1 MPEVIRRVPPSSM
14 EAEQSVLGA
23 MLLSENCVLAA
34 MEKLREEDFYMESH
48 RRIWRAMHD
57 LSALSKPVDLVTVT
71 ERMEQ
76 GAPLSLEEMTYLSDL
91 TQAVPSTRNIDV
103 YIGIIKEKSRLR
115 RLIAACAEIA
125 DLSYKGES
133 PASEVLN
140 IASDLIYKIA
150 DEQMERSLV
159 HVRTALME
167 SYELISKAAKAKNG
181 LMGVATGFPL
191 MDKKLSG
198 LQPGQLIVVAGR
210 PGMGKTSFAL
220 NIAEHVAVR
229 EGRVVAIFS
238 LEMSRDQLGMRLL
251 CAGAQVD
258 SQNARTGALAEK
270 DFYSLADAMVPLEG
284 APIYIDDTAVI
295 GPTEI
300 MAKLRRLRQQVGE
313 LGLVVIDYLQLMDM
327 GGRGEWRAENRQ
339 QEISRITRS
348 LKVAA
353 KELQVPI
360 VLLSQLS
367 RATEKR
373 ENKRPMLS
381 DLRESGAI
389 EQDADVC
396 MFIYRDDYYNPDTE
410 DKNIAEI
417 IIAKQRNGPIGTVR
431 LAWMPQYT
439 RFGNEER
446 RQERDS

>member
-34 MEKLREEDFYMESH
+34 VEKLREEDFYVESH
-48 RRIWRAMHD
+48 RRIWRAMYD

-76 GAPLSLEEMTYLSDL
+76 GAPLSLEALTYLSDL

-115 RLIAACAEIA
+115 RLINACAEIA
-125 DLSYKGES
+125 DLSYKAEA
-133 PASEVLN
+133 PAAEVLN
-140 IASDLIYKIA
+140 IASDLVYKIA
-150 DEQMERSLV
+150 DEQTERSLV

-167 SYELISKAAKAKNG
+167 SYELISKAAKSKDG

-198 LQPGQLIVVAGR
+198 FQPSQLIVVAGR

-220 NIAEHVAVR
+220 NIAEHVAVK
-229 EGRVVAIFS
+229 EGRPVAIFS

-258 SQNARTGALAEK
+258 SQNARTGALSEK

-284 APIYIDDTAVI
+284 APIYIDDTAII
-295 GPTEI
+295 GPTEM
-300 MAKLRRLRQQVGE
+300 MAKLRRLRQQVGDI
-313 LGLVVIDYLQLMDM
+313 GLVVIDYLQLMDT
-327 GGRGEWRAENRQ
+327 GRRSENRQ
-339 QEISRITRS
+339 QEISQITRS

-360 VLLSQLS
+360 MLLSQLS

-389 EQDADVC
+389 EQDADVVL
-396 MFIYRDDYYNPDTE
+396 FLHREDYYSDDE
-410 DKNIAEI
+410 QHKGDASI
-417 IIAKQRNGPIGTVR
+417 IIAKQRSGPTGTINVMWKGEQTKYLEVDFR
-431 LAWMPQYT
+431 
-439 RFGNEER
+439 EDE
-446 RQERDS
+446 

>member
-34 MEKLREEDFYMESH
+34 VEKLREEDFYVESH
-48 RRIWRAMHD
+48 RRIWRAMYD

-76 GAPLSLEEMTYLSDL
+76 GASLSLEELTYLSDL

-115 RLIAACAEIA
+115 RLINACAEIA
-125 DLSYKGES
+125 DLSYKAEA
-133 PASEVLN
+133 PAAEVLN
-140 IASDLIYKIA
+140 IASDLVYKIA
-150 DEQMERSLV
+150 DEQTERSLV

-167 SYELISKAAKAKNG
+167 SYELISKAAKSKDG
-181 LMGVATGFPL
+181 LMGVSTGFPL

-198 LQPGQLIVVAGR
+198 FQPSQLIVVAGR

-220 NIAEHVAVR
+220 NIAEHVAVK
-229 EGRVVAIFS
+229 EGRPVAIFS

-258 SQNARTGALAEK
+258 SQNARTGALSEK

-284 APIYIDDTAVI
+284 APIYIDDTAII
-295 GPTEI
+295 GPTEM
-300 MAKLRRLRQQVGE
+300 MAKLRRLRQQVGDI
-313 LGLVVIDYLQLMDM
+313 GLVVIDYLQLMDT
-327 GGRGEWRAENRQ
+327 GRRSENRQ
-339 QEISRITRS
+339 QEISQITRS

-353 KELQVPI
+353 KELGVPI
-360 VLLSQLS
+360 MLLSQLS

-389 EQDADVC
+389 EQDADVVL
-396 MFIYRDDYYNPDTE
+396 FLHREDYYSE
-410 DKNIAEI
+410 DEQHKGDASI
-417 IIAKQRNGPIGTVR
+417 IIAKQRSGPTGTINVMWKGEQTKYLEVDFR
-431 LAWMPQYT
+431 
-439 RFGNEER
+439 EDE
-446 RQERDS
+446 

>member
-1 MPEVIRRVPPSSM
+1 MPEVIRRVPASSM

-270 DFYSLADAMVPLEG
+270 DFYSLADAMVRLEG

-389 EQDADVC
+389 EQDADVVL
-396 MFIYRDDYYNPDTE
+396 FLHREDYYSE
-410 DKNIAEI
+410 DEQHKGDASI
-417 IIAKQRNGPIGTVR
+417 IIAKQRSGPTGTISVMWKGEQTKYLEVDFR
-431 LAWMPQYT
+431 
-439 RFGNEER
+439 EDE
-446 RQERDS
+446 

>member
-34 MEKLREEDFYMESH
+34 VEKLREEDFYVESH
-48 RRIWRAMHD
+48 RRIWRAMYD

-76 GAPLSLEEMTYLSDL
+76 GASLSLEELTYLSDL

-115 RLIAACAEIA
+115 RLINACAEIA
-125 DLSYKGES
+125 DLSYKAEA
-133 PASEVLN
+133 PAAEVLN
-140 IASDLIYKIA
+140 IASDLVYKIA
-150 DEQMERSLV
+150 DEQTERSLV

-167 SYELISKAAKAKNG
+167 SYELISKAAKSKDG

-198 LQPGQLIVVAGR
+198 FQPSQLIVVAGR

-220 NIAEHVAVR
+220 NIAEHVAVK
-229 EGRVVAIFS
+229 EGRPVAIFS

-258 SQNARTGALAEK
+258 SQNARTGALSEK

-284 APIYIDDTAVI
+284 APIYIDDTAII
-295 GPTEI
+295 GPTEM
-300 MAKLRRLRQQVGE
+300 MAKLRRLRQQVGDI
-313 LGLVVIDYLQLMDM
+313 GLVVIDYLQLMDT
-327 GGRGEWRAENRQ
+327 GRRSENRQ
-339 QEISRITRS
+339 QEISQITRS

-353 KELQVPI
+353 KELGVPI
-360 VLLSQLS
+360 MLLSQLS

-389 EQDADVC
+389 EQDADVVL
-396 MFIYRDDYYNPDTE
+396 FLHREDYYSE
-410 DKNIAEI
+410 DEQHKGDASI
-417 IIAKQRNGPIGTVR
+417 IIAKQRSGPTGTINVMWKGEQTKYLEVDFR
-431 LAWMPQYT
+431 
-439 RFGNEER
+439 EDE
-446 RQERDS
+446 

>member
-34 MEKLREEDFYMESH
+34 VEKLREEDFYVESH
-48 RRIWRAMHD
+48 RRIWRAMYD

-76 GAPLSLEEMTYLSDL
+76 GAPLSLEELTYLSDL

-115 RLIAACAEIA
+115 RLINACAEIA
-125 DLSYKGES
+125 DLSYKAEA
-133 PASEVLN
+133 PAAEVLN
-140 IASDLIYKIA
+140 IASDLVYKIA
-150 DEQMERSLV
+150 DEQTERSLV

-167 SYELISKAAKAKNG
+167 SYELISKAAKSKDG

-198 LQPGQLIVVAGR
+198 FQPSQLIVVAGR

-220 NIAEHVAVR
+220 NIAEHVAVK
-229 EGRVVAIFS
+229 EGRPVAIFS

-258 SQNARTGALAEK
+258 SQNARTGALSEK

-284 APIYIDDTAVI
+284 APIYIDDTAII
-295 GPTEI
+295 GPTEM
-300 MAKLRRLRQQVGE
+300 MAKLRRLRQQVGDI
-313 LGLVVIDYLQLMDM
+313 GLVVIDYLQLMDT
-327 GGRGEWRAENRQ
+327 GRRSENRQ
-339 QEISRITRS
+339 QEISQITRS

-360 VLLSQLS
+360 MLLSQLS

-389 EQDADVC
+389 EQDADVVL
-396 MFIYRDDYYNPDTE
+396 FLHREDYYSDDE
-410 DKNIAEI
+410 QHKGDASI
-417 IIAKQRNGPIGTVR
+417 IIAKQRSGPTGTINVMWKGEQTKYLEVDFR
-431 LAWMPQYT
+431 
-439 RFGNEER
+439 EDE
-446 RQERDS
+446 

>member
-34 MEKLREEDFYMESH
+34 VEKLREEDFYVESH
-48 RRIWRAMHD
+48 RRIWRAMYD

-76 GAPLSLEEMTYLSDL
+76 GAPLSLEELTYLSDL

-115 RLIAACAEIA
+115 RLINACAEIA
-125 DLSYKGES
+125 DLSYKAEA
-133 PASEVLN
+133 PAAEVLN
-140 IASDLIYKIA
+140 IASDLVYKIA
-150 DEQMERSLV
+150 DEQTERSLV

-167 SYELISKAAKAKNG
+167 SYELISKAAKSKDG
-181 LMGVATGFPL
+181 LMGVATGFTL

-198 LQPGQLIVVAGR
+198 FQPSQLIVVAGR

-220 NIAEHVAVR
+220 NIAEHVAVK
-229 EGRVVAIFS
+229 EGRPVAIFS

-258 SQNARTGALAEK
+258 SQNARTGALSEK

-284 APIYIDDTAVI
+284 APIYIDDTAII
-295 GPTEI
+295 GPTEM
-300 MAKLRRLRQQVGE
+300 MAKLRRLRQQVGDI
-313 LGLVVIDYLQLMDM
+313 GLVVIDYLQLMDT
-327 GGRGEWRAENRQ
+327 GRRSENRQ
-339 QEISRITRS
+339 QEISQITRS

-360 VLLSQLS
+360 MLLSQLS

-389 EQDADVC
+389 EQDADVVL
-396 MFIYRDDYYNPDTE
+396 FLHREDYYSDDE
-410 DKNIAEI
+410 QHKGDASI
-417 IIAKQRNGPIGTVR
+417 IIAKQRSGPTGTINVMWKGEQTKYLEVDFR
-431 LAWMPQYT
+431 
-439 RFGNEER
+439 EDE
-446 RQERDS
+446 

>member
-34 MEKLREEDFYMESH
+34 VEKLREEDFYVESH
-48 RRIWRAMHD
+48 RRIWRAMYD

-76 GAPLSLEEMTYLSDL
+76 SAPLSLEELTYLSDL

-125 DLSYKGES
+125 DLGYKAEA
-133 PASEVLN
+133 PAAEVLN

-150 DEQMERSLV
+150 DEQTERSLV

-167 SYELISKAAKAKNG
+167 SYELISKAAKSKDG

-198 LQPGQLIVVAGR
+198 FQPSQLIVVAGR

-220 NIAEHVAVR
+220 NIAEHVAVK
-229 EGRVVAIFS
+229 EGRPVAIFS

-258 SQNARTGALAEK
+258 SQNARTGALSEK

-284 APIYIDDTAVI
+284 APIYIDDTAII
-295 GPTEI
+295 GPTEM
-300 MAKLRRLRQQVGE
+300 MAKLRRLRQQVGDI
-313 LGLVVIDYLQLMDM
+313 GLVVIDYLQLMDT
-327 GGRGEWRAENRQ
+327 GRRSENRQ
-339 QEISRITRS
+339 QEISQITRS

-360 VLLSQLS
+360 MLLSQLS

-389 EQDADVC
+389 EQDADVVL
-396 MFIYRDDYYNPDTE
+396 FLHREDYYSDDE
-410 DKNIAEI
+410 QHKGDASI
-417 IIAKQRNGPIGTVR
+417 IIAKQRSGPTGTINVMWKGEQTKYLEVDFR
-431 LAWMPQYT
+431 
-439 RFGNEER
+439 EDE
-446 RQERDS
+446 

>member
-1 MPEVIRRVPPSSM
+1 M

-34 MEKLREEDFYMESH
+34 VEKLREEDFYVESH
-48 RRIWRAMHD
+48 RRIWRAMYD

-76 GAPLSLEEMTYLSDL
+76 GAPLSLEELTYLSDL

-115 RLIAACAEIA
+115 RLINACAEIA
-125 DLSYKGES
+125 DLSYKAEA
-133 PASEVLN
+133 PAAEVLN
-140 IASDLIYKIA
+140 IASDLVYKIA
-150 DEQMERSLV
+150 DEQTERSLV

-167 SYELISKAAKAKNG
+167 SYELISKAAKSKDG

-198 LQPGQLIVVAGR
+198 FQPSQLIVVAGR

-220 NIAEHVAVR
+220 NIAEHVAVK
-229 EGRVVAIFS
+229 EGRPVAIFS

-258 SQNARTGALAEK
+258 SQNARTGALSEK

-284 APIYIDDTAVI
+284 APIYIDDTAII
-295 GPTEI
+295 GPTEM
-300 MAKLRRLRQQVGE
+300 MAKLRRLRQQVGDI
-313 LGLVVIDYLQLMDM
+313 GLVVIDYLQLMDT
-327 GGRGEWRAENRQ
+327 GRRSENRQ
-339 QEISRITRS
+339 QEISQITRS

-360 VLLSQLS
+360 MLLSQLS

-389 EQDADVC
+389 EQDADVVL
-396 MFIYRDDYYNPDTE
+396 FLHREDYYSDDE
-410 DKNIAEI
+410 QHKGDASI
-417 IIAKQRNGPIGTVR
+417 IIAKQRSGPTGTINVMWKGEQTKYLEVDFR
-431 LAWMPQYT
+431 
-439 RFGNEER
+439 EDE
-446 RQERDS
+446 

>member
-34 MEKLREEDFYMESH
+34 VEKLREEDFYVESH
-48 RRIWRAMHD
+48 RRIWRAMYD

-76 GAPLSLEEMTYLSDL
+76 GTPLSLEELTYLSDL

-115 RLIAACAEIA
+115 RLIGACAEIA
-125 DLSYKGES
+125 DMGYKAEA
-133 PASEVLN
+133 PVAEILN
-140 IASDLIYKIA
+140 MASDRIYKIA
-150 DEQMERSLV
+150 DEQTERTLV

-167 SYELISKAAKAKNG
+167 SYELISKAAKAKDG

-198 LQPGQLIVVAGR
+198 FQPSQLIVVAGR

-220 NIAEHVAVR
+220 NIAEHVAVK
-229 EGRVVAIFS
+229 EGRPVALFS

-251 CAGAQVD
+251 CSGAQVD
-258 SQNARTGALAEK
+258 SQNARTGALSEK

-284 APIYIDDTAVI
+284 APIYIDDTAII
-295 GPTEI
+295 GPTEM
-300 MAKLRRLRQQVGE
+300 MAKLRRLRQQVGDI
-313 LGLVVIDYLQLMDM
+313 GLVVIDYLQLMDT
-327 GGRGEWRAENRQ
+327 GRRTENRQ
-339 QEISRITRS
+339 QEISQITRQ

-360 VLLSQLS
+360 MLLSQLS

-389 EQDADVC
+389 EQDADVVL
-396 MFIYRDDYYNPDTE
+396 FLHREDYYSE
-410 DKNIAEI
+410 DEQHKGDASI
-417 IIAKQRNGPIGTVR
+417 IIAKQRSGPTGTINVLWKGEQTKYLEVDFR
-431 LAWMPQYT
+431 
-439 RFGNEER
+439 EDE
-446 RQERDS
+446 

>member
-34 MEKLREEDFYMESH
+34 VEKLREEDFYVESH
-48 RRIWRAMHD
+48 RRIWRAMYD

-76 GAPLSLEEMTYLSDL
+76 GAPLSLEELTYLSDL

-115 RLIAACAEIA
+115 RLINACAEIA
-125 DLSYKGES
+125 DLSYKAEA
-133 PASEVLN
+133 PAAEVLN
-140 IASDLIYKIA
+140 IASDLVYKIA
-150 DEQMERSLV
+150 DEQTERSLV

-167 SYELISKAAKAKNG
+167 SYELISKAAKSKDG

-198 LQPGQLIVVAGR
+198 FQPSQLIVVAGR

-220 NIAEHVAVR
+220 NIAEHVAVK
-229 EGRVVAIFS
+229 EGRPVAIFS

-258 SQNARTGALAEK
+258 SQNARTGALSEK

-284 APIYIDDTAVI
+284 APIYIDDTAII
-295 GPTEI
+295 GPTEM
-300 MAKLRRLRQQVGE
+300 MAKLRRLRQQVGDI
-313 LGLVVIDYLQLMDM
+313 GLVVIDYLQLMDT
-327 GGRGEWRAENRQ
+327 GRRSENRQ
-339 QEISRITRS
+339 QEISQITRS

-353 KELQVPI
+353 KELGVPI
-360 VLLSQLS
+360 MLLSQLS

-389 EQDADVC
+389 EQDADVVL
-396 MFIYRDDYYNPDTE
+396 FLHREDYYSE
-410 DKNIAEI
+410 DEQHKGDASI
-417 IIAKQRNGPIGTVR
+417 IIAKQRSGPTGTINVMWKGEQTKYLEVDFR
-431 LAWMPQYT
+431 
-439 RFGNEER
+439 EDE
-446 RQERDS
+446 

>member
-34 MEKLREEDFYMESH
+34 VEKLREEDFYVESH
-48 RRIWRAMHD
+48 RRIWRAMYD

-76 GAPLSLEEMTYLSDL
+76 SAPLSLEELTYLSDL

-125 DLSYKGES
+125 DLGYKAEA
-133 PASEVLN
+133 PAAEVLN

-150 DEQMERSLV
+150 DEQAERSLV

-167 SYELISKAAKAKNG
+167 SYELISKAAKSKDG
-181 LMGVATGFPL
+181 LMGVGTGFPL

-198 LQPGQLIVVAGR
+198 FQPSQLIVVAGR

-220 NIAEHVAVR
+220 NIAEHVAVK
-229 EGRVVAIFS
+229 EGRPVAIFS

-258 SQNARTGALAEK
+258 SQNARTGALSEK

-284 APIYIDDTAVI
+284 APIYIDDTAII
-295 GPTEI
+295 GPTEM
-300 MAKLRRLRQQVGE
+300 MAKLRRLRQQVGD
-313 LGLVVIDYLQLMDM
+313 LGLVVIDYLQLMDT
-327 GGRGEWRAENRQ
+327 GRRSENRQ
-339 QEISRITRS
+339 QEISQITRS

-360 VLLSQLS
+360 MLLSQLS

-389 EQDADVC
+389 EQDADVVL
-396 MFIYRDDYYNPDTE
+396 FLHREDYYSDDE
-410 DKNIAEI
+410 QHKGDASI
-417 IIAKQRNGPIGTVR
+417 IIAKQRSGPTGTINVMWKGEQTKYLEVDFR
-431 LAWMPQYT
+431 
-439 RFGNEER
+439 EDE
-446 RQERDS
+446 

>member
-34 MEKLREEDFYMESH
+34 VEKLREEDFYVESH
-48 RRIWRAMHD
+48 RRIWRAMYD

-76 GAPLSLEEMTYLSDL
+76 GAPLSLEELTYLSDL

-125 DLSYKGES
+125 DLSYKAEA
-133 PASEVLN
+133 PAAEVLN
-140 IASDLIYKIA
+140 IASDLVYKIA
-150 DEQMERSLV
+150 DEQTERSLV

-167 SYELISKAAKAKNG
+167 SYELISKAAKSKDG

-198 LQPGQLIVVAGR
+198 FQPSQLIVVAGR

-220 NIAEHVAVR
+220 NIAEHVAVK
-229 EGRVVAIFS
+229 EGRPVAIFS

-258 SQNARTGALAEK
+258 SQNARTGALSEK

-284 APIYIDDTAVI
+284 APIYIDDTAII
-295 GPTEI
+295 GPTEM
-300 MAKLRRLRQQVGE
+300 MAKLRRLRQQVGDI
-313 LGLVVIDYLQLMDM
+313 GLVVIDYLQLMDT
-327 GGRGEWRAENRQ
+327 GRRSENRQ
-339 QEISRITRS
+339 QEISQITRS

-360 VLLSQLS
+360 MLLSQLS

-389 EQDADVC
+389 EQDADVVL
-396 MFIYRDDYYNPDTE
+396 FLHREDYYSDDE
-410 DKNIAEI
+410 QHKGDASI
-417 IIAKQRNGPIGTVR
+417 IIAKQRSGPTGTINVMWKGEQTKYLEVDFR
-431 LAWMPQYT
+431 
-439 RFGNEER
+439 EDE
-446 RQERDS
+446 

>member
-34 MEKLREEDFYMESH
+34 VEKLREEDFYVESH
-48 RRIWRAMHD
+48 RRIWRAMYD

-76 GAPLSLEEMTYLSDL
+76 GAPLSLEELTYLSDL

-115 RLIAACAEIA
+115 RLINACAEIA
-125 DLSYKGES
+125 DLSYKAEA
-133 PASEVLN
+133 PAAEVLN
-140 IASDLIYKIA
+140 IASDLVYKIA
-150 DEQMERSLV
+150 DEQTERSLV

-167 SYELISKAAKAKNG
+167 SYELISKAAKSKDG
-181 LMGVATGFPL
+181 LMGVSTGFPL

-198 LQPGQLIVVAGR
+198 FQPSQLIVVAGR

-220 NIAEHVAVR
+220 NIAEHVAVK
-229 EGRVVAIFS
+229 EGRPVAIFS

-258 SQNARTGALAEK
+258 SQNARTGALSEK

-284 APIYIDDTAVI
+284 APIYIDDTAII
-295 GPTEI
+295 GPTEM
-300 MAKLRRLRQQVGE
+300 MAKLRRLRQQVGDI
-313 LGLVVIDYLQLMDM
+313 GLVVIDYLQLMDT
-327 GGRGEWRAENRQ
+327 GRRSENRQ
-339 QEISRITRS
+339 QEISQITRS

-353 KELQVPI
+353 KELGVPI
-360 VLLSQLS
+360 MLLSQLS

-389 EQDADVC
+389 EQDADVVL
-396 MFIYRDDYYNPDTE
+396 FLHREDYYSE
-410 DKNIAEI
+410 DEQHKGDASI
-417 IIAKQRNGPIGTVR
+417 IIAKQRSGPTGTINVMWKGEQTKYLEVDFR
-431 LAWMPQYT
+431 
-439 RFGNEER
+439 EDE
-446 RQERDS
+446 

>member
-34 MEKLREEDFYMESH
+34 VEKLREEDFYVESH
-48 RRIWRAMHD
+48 RRIWRAMYD

-76 GAPLSLEEMTYLSDL
+76 GAPLSLEELTYLSDL

-115 RLIAACAEIA
+115 RLINACAEIA
-125 DLSYKGES
+125 DLSYKAEA
-133 PASEVLN
+133 PAAEVLN
-140 IASDLIYKIA
+140 IASDLVYKIA
-150 DEQMERSLV
+150 DEQTERSLV

-167 SYELISKAAKAKNG
+167 SYELISKAAKSKDG

-198 LQPGQLIVVAGR
+198 FQPSQLIVVAGR

-220 NIAEHVAVR
+220 NIAEHVAVK
-229 EGRVVAIFS
+229 EGRPVAIFS

-258 SQNARTGALAEK
+258 SQNARTGALSEK

-284 APIYIDDTAVI
+284 APIYIDDTAII
-295 GPTEI
+295 GPTEM
-300 MAKLRRLRQQVGE
+300 MAKLRRLRQQVGDI
-313 LGLVVIDYLQLMDM
+313 GLVVIDYLQLMDT
-327 GGRGEWRAENRQ
+327 GRRSENRQ
-339 QEISRITRS
+339 QEISQITRS

-360 VLLSQLS
+360 MPLSQLS

-389 EQDADVC
+389 EQDADVVL
-396 MFIYRDDYYNPDTE
+396 FLHREDYYSDDE
-410 DKNIAEI
+410 QHKGDASI
-417 IIAKQRNGPIGTVR
+417 IIAKQRSGPTGTINVMWKGEQTKYLEVDFR
-431 LAWMPQYT
+431 
-439 RFGNEER
+439 EDE
-446 RQERDS
+446 

>member
-1 MPEVIRRVPPSSM
+1 MPEVIRRAPPSSM

-34 MEKLREEDFYMESH
+34 VEKLREEDFYVESH
-48 RRIWRAMHD
+48 RRIWRAMYD

-76 GAPLSLEEMTYLSDL
+76 GAPLSLEELTYLSDL

-115 RLIAACAEIA
+115 RLINACAEIA
-125 DLSYKGES
+125 DLSYKAEA
-133 PASEVLN
+133 PAAEVLN
-140 IASDLIYKIA
+140 IASDLVYKIA
-150 DEQMERSLV
+150 EEQTERSLV

-167 SYELISKAAKAKNG
+167 SYELISKAAKSKDG
-181 LMGVATGFPL
+181 LMGVSTGFPL

-198 LQPGQLIVVAGR
+198 FQPSQLIVVAGR

-220 NIAEHVAVR
+220 NIAEHVAVK
-229 EGRVVAIFS
+229 EGRPVAIFS

-258 SQNARTGALAEK
+258 SQNARTGALSEK

-284 APIYIDDTAVI
+284 APIYIDDTAII
-295 GPTEI
+295 GPTEM
-300 MAKLRRLRQQVGE
+300 MAKLRRLRQQVGDI
-313 LGLVVIDYLQLMDM
+313 GLVVIDYLQLMDT
-327 GGRGEWRAENRQ
+327 GRRSENRQ
-339 QEISRITRS
+339 QEISQITRS

-353 KELQVPI
+353 KELGVPI
-360 VLLSQLS
+360 MLLSQLS

-389 EQDADVC
+389 EQDADVVL
-396 MFIYRDDYYNPDTE
+396 FLHREDYYSE
-410 DKNIAEI
+410 DEQHKGDASI
-417 IIAKQRNGPIGTVR
+417 IIAKQRSGPTGTINVMWKGEQTKYLEVDFR
-431 LAWMPQYT
+431 
-439 RFGNEER
+439 EDE
-446 RQERDS
+446 

>member
-34 MEKLREEDFYMESH
+34 VEKLREEDFYVESH
-48 RRIWRAMHD
+48 RRIWRAMYD

-76 GAPLSLEEMTYLSDL
+76 GAPLSLEELTYLSDL

-115 RLIAACAEIA
+115 RLINACAEIA
-125 DLSYKGES
+125 DLSYKAEA
-133 PASEVLN
+133 PAAEVLN
-140 IASDLIYKIA
+140 IASDLVYKIA
-150 DEQMERSLV
+150 DEQTERSLV

-167 SYELISKAAKAKNG
+167 SYELISKAAKSKDG

-198 LQPGQLIVVAGR
+198 FQPSQLIVVAGR

-220 NIAEHVAVR
+220 NIAEHVAVK
-229 EGRVVAIFS
+229 EGRPVAIFS

-258 SQNARTGALAEK
+258 SQNARTGALSEK

-284 APIYIDDTAVI
+284 APIYIDDTAII
-295 GPTEI
+295 GPTEM
-300 MAKLRRLRQQVGE
+300 MAKLRRLRQQVGDI
-313 LGLVVIDYLQLMDM
+313 GLVVIDYLQLMDT
-327 GGRGEWRAENRQ
+327 GRRSENRQ
-339 QEISRITRS
+339 QEISQITRS

-360 VLLSQLS
+360 MLLSQLS

-389 EQDADVC
+389 EQDADGVL
-396 MFIYRDDYYNPDTE
+396 FLHREDYYSDDE
-410 DKNIAEI
+410 QHKGDASI
-417 IIAKQRNGPIGTVR
+417 IIAKQRSGPTGTINVMWKGEQTKYLEVDFR
-431 LAWMPQYT
+431 
-439 RFGNEER
+439 EDE
-446 RQERDS
+446 

>member
-34 MEKLREEDFYMESH
+34 VEKLREEDFYVESH
-48 RRIWRAMHD
+48 RRIWRAMYD

-76 GAPLSLEEMTYLSDL
+76 GAPLSLEELTYLSDL

-115 RLIAACAEIA
+115 RLINACAEIA
-125 DLSYKGES
+125 DLSYKAEA
-133 PASEVLN
+133 PAAEVLN
-140 IASDLIYKIA
+140 IASDLVYKIA
-150 DEQMERSLV
+150 EEQTERSLV

-167 SYELISKAAKAKNG
+167 SYELISKAAKSKDG
-181 LMGVATGFPL
+181 LMGVSTGFPL

-198 LQPGQLIVVAGR
+198 FQPSQLIVVAGR

-220 NIAEHVAVR
+220 NIAEHVAVK
-229 EGRVVAIFS
+229 EGRPVAIFS

-258 SQNARTGALAEK
+258 SQNARTGALSEK

-284 APIYIDDTAVI
+284 APIYIDDTAII
-295 GPTEI
+295 GPTEM
-300 MAKLRRLRQQVGE
+300 MAKLRRLRQQVGDI
-313 LGLVVIDYLQLMDM
+313 GLVVIDYLQLMDT
-327 GGRGEWRAENRQ
+327 GRRSENRQ
-339 QEISRITRS
+339 QEISQITRS

-353 KELQVPI
+353 KELGVPI
-360 VLLSQLS
+360 MLLSQLS

-389 EQDADVC
+389 EQDADVVL
-396 MFIYRDDYYNPDTE
+396 FLHREDYYSE
-410 DKNIAEI
+410 DEQHKGDASI
-417 IIAKQRNGPIGTVR
+417 IIAKQRSGPTGTINVMWKGEQTKYLEVDFR
-431 LAWMPQYT
+431 
-439 RFGNEER
+439 EDE
-446 RQERDS
+446 

>member
-34 MEKLREEDFYMESH
+34 VEKLREEDFYVESH
-48 RRIWRAMHD
+48 RRIWRAMYD

-76 GAPLSLEEMTYLSDL
+76 SAPLSLEELTYLSDL

-125 DLSYKGES
+125 DLSYKAEA
-133 PASEVLN
+133 PAAEVLN

-150 DEQMERSLV
+150 DEQTERSLV

-167 SYELISKAAKAKNG
+167 SYELISKAAKSKDG

-198 LQPGQLIVVAGR
+198 FQPSQLIVVAGR

-220 NIAEHVAVR
+220 NIAEHVAVK
-229 EGRVVAIFS
+229 EGRPVAIFS

-258 SQNARTGALAEK
+258 SQNARTGALSEK

-284 APIYIDDTAVI
+284 APIYIDDTAII
-295 GPTEI
+295 GPTEM
-300 MAKLRRLRQQVGE
+300 MAKLRRLRQQVGDI
-313 LGLVVIDYLQLMDM
+313 GLVVIDYLQLMDT
-327 GGRGEWRAENRQ
+327 GRRSENRQ
-339 QEISRITRS
+339 QEISQITRS

-360 VLLSQLS
+360 MLLSQLS

-389 EQDADVC
+389 EQDADVVL
-396 MFIYRDDYYNPDTE
+396 FLHREDYYSDDE
-410 DKNIAEI
+410 QHKGDASI
-417 IIAKQRNGPIGTVR
+417 IIAKQRSGPTGTINVMWKGEQTKYLEVDFR
-431 LAWMPQYT
+431 
-439 RFGNEER
+439 EDE
-446 RQERDS
+446 

>member
-1 MPEVIRRVPPSSM
+1 M
-14 EAEQSVLGA
+14 
-23 MLLSENCVLAA
+23 
-34 MEKLREEDFYMESH
+34 
-48 RRIWRAMHD
+48 
-57 LSALSKPVDLVTVT
+57 
-71 ERMEQ
+71 
-76 GAPLSLEEMTYLSDL
+76 
-91 TQAVPSTRNIDV
+91 
-103 YIGIIKEKSRLR
+103 
-115 RLIAACAEIA
+115 
-125 DLSYKGES
+125 
-133 PASEVLN
+133 LN

-389 EQDADVC
+389 EQDADVVL
-396 MFIYRDDYYNPDTE
+396 FLHREDYYSE
-410 DKNIAEI
+410 DEQHKGDASI
-417 IIAKQRNGPIGTVR
+417 IIAKQRSGPTGTISVMWKGEQTKYLEVDFR
-431 LAWMPQYT
+431 
-439 RFGNEER
+439 EDE
-446 RQERDS
+446 

>member
-34 MEKLREEDFYMESH
+34 VEKLREEDFYVESH
-48 RRIWRAMHD
+48 RRIWRAMYD

-76 GAPLSLEEMTYLSDL
+76 GAPLSLEELTYLSDL

-115 RLIAACAEIA
+115 RLINACAEIA
-125 DLSYKGES
+125 DLSYKAEA
-133 PASEVLN
+133 PAAEVLN

-150 DEQMERSLV
+150 DEQTERSLV

-167 SYELISKAAKAKNG
+167 SYELISKAAKAKDG
-181 LMGVATGFPL
+181 LMGVGTGFPL

-198 LQPGQLIVVAGR
+198 FQPSQLIVVAGR

-220 NIAEHVAVR
+220 NIAEHVAVQ
-229 EGRVVAIFS
+229 EGRPVAIFS

-258 SQNARTGALAEK
+258 SQNARTGALSEK

-284 APIYIDDTAVI
+284 APIYIDDTAII
-295 GPTEI
+295 GPTEM
-300 MAKLRRLRQQVGE
+300 MAKLRRLRQQVGDI
-313 LGLVVIDYLQLMDM
+313 GLVVIDYLQLMDT
-327 GGRGEWRAENRQ
+327 GRRSENRQ
-339 QEISRITRS
+339 QEISQITRS

-353 KELQVPI
+353 KELGVPI
-360 VLLSQLS
+360 MLLSQLS

-389 EQDADVC
+389 EQDADVVL
-396 MFIYRDDYYNPDTE
+396 FLHREDYYSDDE
-410 DKNIAEI
+410 QHKGDASI
-417 IIAKQRNGPIGTVR
+417 IIAKQRSGPTGTINVMWKGEQTKYLEVDFR
-431 LAWMPQYT
+431 
-439 RFGNEER
+439 EDE
-446 RQERDS
+446 

>member
-34 MEKLREEDFYMESH
+34 VEKLREEDFYVESH
-48 RRIWRAMHD
+48 RRIWRAMYD

-76 GAPLSLEEMTYLSDL
+76 GAPLSLEELTYLSDL

-115 RLIAACAEIA
+115 RLINACAEIA
-125 DLSYKGES
+125 DLSYKAEA
-133 PASEVLN
+133 PAAEVLN
-140 IASDLIYKIA
+140 IASDLVYKIA
-150 DEQMERSLV
+150 EEQTERSLV

-167 SYELISKAAKAKNG
+167 SCELISKAAKSKDG
-181 LMGVATGFPL
+181 LMGVSTGFPL

-198 LQPGQLIVVAGR
+198 FQPSQLIVVAGR

-220 NIAEHVAVR
+220 NIAEHVAVK
-229 EGRVVAIFS
+229 EGRPVAIFS

-258 SQNARTGALAEK
+258 SQNARTGALSEK

-284 APIYIDDTAVI
+284 APIYIDDTAII
-295 GPTEI
+295 GPTEM
-300 MAKLRRLRQQVGE
+300 MAKLRRLRQQVGDI
-313 LGLVVIDYLQLMDM
+313 GLVVIDYLQLMDT
-327 GGRGEWRAENRQ
+327 GRRSENRQ
-339 QEISRITRS
+339 QEISQITRS

-353 KELQVPI
+353 KELGVPI
-360 VLLSQLS
+360 MLLSQLS

-389 EQDADVC
+389 EQDADVVL
-396 MFIYRDDYYNPDTE
+396 FLHREDYYSE
-410 DKNIAEI
+410 DEQHKGDASI
-417 IIAKQRNGPIGTVR
+417 IIAKQRSGPTGTINVMWKGEQTKYLEVDFR
-431 LAWMPQYT
+431 
-439 RFGNEER
+439 EDE
-446 RQERDS
+446 